1 MKYLLITLLIFFS
14 SAVNSADL
22 VKKSKSGICHDTS
35 SSYYERTK
43 NYTPFYSLNDC
54 LSSGGRLP
62 KGSSFQKSNAATYS
76 QSASKYDRS
85 YFGNWADEDRDCINT
100 RHELLMKQSTSTIDT
115 GSNRCTV
122 SRGRWLDPYTGKTF
136 YEARQVDIDHLVPL
150 KWAWDHGAD
159 KWSKAKRVKFAND
172 EVNLFAVQA
181 SVNRQKGALG
191 MLEWLPP
198 ARSFHCQYVLRF
210 TRIVKSYGLV
220 LSEYEQRKFKE
231 LKEWKCGR

>member
-1 MKYLLITLLIFFS
+1 MKHLLITFLIFIS
-14 SAVNSADL
+14 SAANSAEPI
-22 VKKSKSGICHDTS
+22 KKSKSGICHDTS

-43 NYTPFYSLNDC
+43 NYTPFNSLNDC

-62 KGSSFQKSNAATYS
+62 KGSNFQKSSAATYS

-85 YFGNWADEDRDCINT
+85 YFGNWADQDRDCINT

-115 GSNRCTV
+115 DSNRCTV

-159 KWSKAKRVKFAND
+159 KWSKAKRVQFAND

-191 MLEWLPP
+191 LLEWLPP
-198 ARSFHCQYVLRF
+198 AKSFHCQYVLRF
-210 TRIVKSYGLV
+210 TRVVKSYGLV
-220 LSEYEQRKFKE
+220 LSDYEQRKFQE
-231 LKEWKCGR
+231 LKDQKCGS